1 MINNKHI
8 IIYTDSIYNIQENQ
22 FIIALNAIIGVMKLL
37 EDIEIFCLIAKHKSF
52 SKAALA
58 LHISPSIATR
68 SLARLER
75 KLDVRLM
82 NRTTR
87 LVTLT
92 EAGQLYYDEVRTL
105 LEALELSNKNI
116 KSLKNE
122 INGVIKIG
130 LPVSISHFYVRPHLH
145 EFLNRFPALKVHIVH
160 GNHLLGLLSNGF
172 DLVMHCGE
180 LPDSSFHYKK
190 LDIWEKK
197 ICASPKYLEKNGIP
211 LHPNDLRHHNCLDHV
226 DNYDFNWLF
235 QEKGKVKRIP
245 ITGNVRINSSIDLCN
260 LAVSG
265 LGIVYLP
272 SFTVKH
278 KLEGGELVSILDCY
292 QPPSLPMYLVYPT
305 DQYLSQKV
313 RVFIDFM
320 TKLLN

>member
-1 MINNKHI
+1 M
-8 IIYTDSIYNIQENQ
+8 
-22 FIIALNAIIGVMKLL
+22 L
-37 EDIEIFCLIAKHKSF
+37 EDIEIFCLVAKHKSF
-52 SKAALA
+52 SKAALE
-58 LHISPSIATR
+58 LHISPSITTR
-68 SLARLER
+68 RLARLER

-92 EAGQLYYDEVRTL
+92 EAGQLYYDEVRAL
-105 LEALELSNKNI
+105 LESLELSNRNI
-116 KSLKNE
+116 KSIKKD

-130 LPVSISHFYVRPHLH
+130 LPVSISHFYVTPQLH
-145 EFLNRFPALKVHIVH
+145 KFLNRFPGLKVHIVH

-190 LDIWEKK
+190 LGIWQKI
-197 ICASPKYLEKNGIP
+197 ICASPEYLEKNGTPI
-211 LHPNDLRHHNCLDHV
+211 HPDDLKHHNCLDHV
-226 DNYDFNWLF
+226 DNYDFTWLF
-235 QEKGKVKRIP
+235 QEKAKVKKIL
-245 ITGNVRINSSIDLCN
+245 ITGNACINSSIDLCN

-278 KLEGGELVSILDCY
+278 KLQTGELVSILDCY
-292 QPPSLPMYLVYPT
+292 RPPSLPLYLVYPT
-305 DQYLSQKV
+305 DQYMSQKV
-313 RVFIDFM
+313 RVFIEFM
-320 TKLLN
+320 RKLFKSNLD

>member
-1 MINNKHI
+1 M
-8 IIYTDSIYNIQENQ
+8 
-22 FIIALNAIIGVMKLL
+22 L
-37 EDIEIFCLIAKHKSF
+37 EDIEIFCLVAKHKSF
-52 SKAALA
+52 SKAALE
-58 LHISPSIATR
+58 LHISPSITTR
-68 SLARLER
+68 RLARLER

-92 EAGQLYYDEVRTL
+92 EAGQLYYDEVRAL
-105 LEALELSNKNI
+105 LESLELSNRNI
-116 KSLKNE
+116 KSIKKD

-130 LPVSISHFYVRPHLH
+130 LPVSISHFYVTPQLH
-145 EFLNRFPALKVHIVH
+145 KFLNRFPGLKVHIVH

-190 LDIWEKK
+190 LGIWQKI
-197 ICASPKYLEKNGIP
+197 ICASPEYLEKNGTPI
-211 LHPNDLRHHNCLDHV
+211 HPDDLKHHNCLDHV
-226 DNYDFNWLF
+226 DNYDFTWLF
-235 QEKGKVKRIP
+235 QEKAKVKKIL
-245 ITGNVRINSSIDLCN
+245 ITGNACINSSIDLCN

-272 SFTVKH
+272 SFTEKH
-278 KLEGGELVSILDCY
+278 RLETGELVSILDCY

-313 RVFIDFM
+313 RVFMDFM
-320 TKLLN
+320 TKLLNHI